1 MPALHS
7 IQRIGGRE
15 SSLPEQAECAAVR
28 RFRFSIVALATAL
41 TVLPAALAADTVG
54 RRFMVTGHAT
64 LTKRWTYTAAR
75 TASGCTSHISA
86 KGLRTITLRTSGL
99 SAIRGFWSG
108 GDRRAQ
114 FIGAIH
120 LGGTVTQSGTKTT
133 RVTGIAT
140 CDTGT
145 RTVTCPRLTRTFSGR
160 SVGLLSTHAHR
171 IGFKP
176 LRGIVAPTFYGDCP
190 GEPSEIRRLSN
201 ELEAADV
208 GYKEQELFA
217 PSTGGYGV
225 GGEATITTHV
235 YKTPGVVVQ
244 RVRWTVLFRRVG

>member
-1 MPALHS
+1 M
-7 IQRIGGRE
+7 
-15 SSLPEQAECAAVR
+15 R

-41 TVLPAALAADTVG
+41 AVLPAALAADTVG

-64 LTKRWTYTAAR
+64 LTKRWTYTMSR

-99 SAIRGFWSG
+99 SAIRGLWAG
-108 GDRRAQ
+108 GDRRAR
-114 FIGAIH
+114 FVGAIH
-120 LGGTVTQSGTKTT
+120 FRGTVTQSGTKTT

-140 CDTGT
+140 CDKGT
-145 RTVTCPRLTRTFSGR
+145 RTVTCPRTARTFSDR
-160 SVGLLSTHAHR
+160 SVGLVSTHAHR
-171 IGFKP
+171 IGFKS
-176 LRGIVAPTFYGDCP
+176 LRGIVAPAFYGDCP

-208 GYKEQELFA
+208 RYKERELFA

-225 GGEATITTHV
+225 GGDATITTDV
-235 YKTPGVVVQ
+235 YTTPGVVVQ
-244 RVRWTVLFRRVG
+244 RIHWTLLFRRVG